1 MLEAFIKRKVVFHL
15 PCVLSIV
22 GLSFN
27 SSKASFQLDLLSVK
41 MEREQRKVDFRDDM
55 SSSLYLDGVSSDC
68 RL

>member
-1 MLEAFIKRKVVFHL
+1 M
-15 PCVLSIV
+15 

-55 SSSLYLDGVSSDC
+55 SSSLYLDGVSSDY

>member
-15 PCVLSIV
+15 PCVLSIE

-41 MEREQRKVDFRDDM
+41 MKREQRKVDFRDDM
-55 SSSLYLDGVSSDC
+55 SSSLYLDGVSPDC

>member
-15 PCVLSIV
+15 SCMLYIV

-41 MEREQRKVDFRDDM
+41 VEREQRKVDFRHDM
-55 SSSLYLDGVSSDC
+55 SSSLYLDGVSPDC